1 MNGAFSLITIVLLG
15 CWGLAFSVAS
25 AFIVGSIQTQQHT
38 TTNCR
43 TATTTEHRYCNVV
56 PEPRG
61 LHRMASSTTSSE
73 LSDSIPDKTME
84 EVWRYA
90 KKPLISVGGKG
101 ATKKHGNSLRQL
113 LDDHTVVKVKV
124 NTKSF
129 GTLENAY
136 ERLRELTVESGAS
149 QDIELIQMREKER
162 TIMFGLPGTVENVK
176 NGSFPPAPVEDDD
189 DDAAGNDDAE

>member
-1 MNGAFSLITIVLLG
+1 MMNGAFSLITIVLLG

-90 KKPLISVGGKG
+90 KKTLDLRRRQGSNQEARKFVAATSGRPHGCKSKSEHEILWDVGKC
-101 ATKKHGNSLRQL
+101 L
-113 LDDHTVVKVKV
+113 
-124 NTKSF
+124 
-129 GTLENAY
+129 
-136 ERLRELTVESGAS
+136 
-149 QDIELIQMREKER
+149 
-162 TIMFGLPGTVENVK
+162 
-176 NGSFPPAPVEDDD
+176 
-189 DDAAGNDDAE
+189 